1 MELERGWLKCKVSD
15 GVFPTEYA
23 VSCNSSD
30 GNVFSF
36 FASENYIDPINNLVQ
51 VHIMECQSESC
62 LIYIPFTPLEGINR
76 VVKVFT
82 KDIVTKEVV
91 HGA

>member
-1 MELERGWLKCKVSD
+1 MGLERGWLKCKVSD

-36 FASENYIDPINNLVQ
+36 FASKNYIDPTNNLVK
-51 VHIMECQSESC
+51 VRIMERQSESC
-62 LIYIPFTPLEGINR
+62 LIYIPFAPLESINR

-82 KDIVTKEVV
+82 KDIITREV
-91 HGA
+91 ALSA

>member
-1 MELERGWLKCKVSD
+1 MGLEIGWLRCKVSD

-23 VSCNSSD
+23 VICNSSD

-36 FASENYIDPINNLVQ
+36 FASENYIDPINNLVR
-51 VHIMECQSESC
+51 VRIMECQSESC
-62 LIYIPFTPLEGINR
+62 LIYIPFDPLEGINR
-76 VVKVFT
+76 FVKVST
-82 KDIVTKEVV
+82 KDIITRDVA